1 MSIPR
6 IAPYAIPSQ
15 LPDNRVNW
23 TVAPQRAA
31 LLIHDMQEYFLDFY
45 DREAEPVATA
55 LRNIAAIRARCRE
68 LNIPVF
74 YTAQPAEQADSDR
87 GLLNDMWGP
96 GLPARPERHPIV
108 ASLSPA
114 SDDTVLTKWRYS
126 AFQRSPFL
134 NLLRQQGRDQLIICG
149 IYAHIGCMSTALD
162 AFMYDIQPFFVA
174 DGLADFSA
182 DRHAMA
188 LEYVAQRCGVTLD
201 SQRLLGQLDQ
211 QAAPA
216 SAAPSAEALRAA
228 IAELLQQPASDIGLD
243 DNLLDWGLD
252 SIRLMSLLE
261 QWRALGAEID
271 FIELAQQ
278 PTVNAWQ
285 ALLARQ
291 LDGAAA

>member
-1 MSIPR
+1 MTATPSRWPPR
-6 IAPYAIPSQ
+6 CAISPPS
-15 LPDNRVNW
+15 
-23 TVAPQRAA
+23 
-31 LLIHDMQEYFLDFY
+31 
-45 DREAEPVATA
+45 
-55 LRNIAAIRARCRE
+55 ARCRE

-114 SDDTVLTKWRYS
+114 ADDTVLTKWRYS

-201 SQRLLGQLDQ
+201 SQRLLGQL
-211 QAAPA
+211 AAPPA
-216 SAAPSAEALRAA
+216 PRPARKRCAPPSPNCCSSRPATSAWTTICWTGAWTPSA
-228 IAELLQQPASDIGLD
+228 
-243 DNLLDWGLD
+243 
-252 SIRLMSLLE
+252 
-261 QWRALGAEID
+261 
-271 FIELAQQ
+271 
-278 PTVNAWQ
+278 
-285 ALLARQ
+285 
-291 LDGAAA
+291 

>member
-74 YTAQPAEQADSDR
+74 YTAQPAEQADNDR

-114 SDDTVLTKWRYS
+114 DDDTVLTKWRYS

-182 DRHAMA
+182 ERHAMA

-201 SQRLLGQLDQ
+201 SQRLLNQL
-211 QAAPA
+211 AAPT

-228 IAELLQQPASDIGLD
+228 VAELLQQPASDIGLD

-278 PTVNAWQ
+278 PSVNAWQ

-291 LDGAAA
+291 LDRVAA

>member
-1 MSIPR
+1 
-6 IAPYAIPSQ
+6 
-15 LPDNRVNW
+15 
-23 TVAPQRAA
+23 
-31 LLIHDMQEYFLDFY
+31 
-45 DREAEPVATA
+45 
-55 LRNIAAIRARCRE
+55 
-68 LNIPVF
+68 
-74 YTAQPAEQADSDR
+74 
-87 GLLNDMWGP
+87 
-96 GLPARPERHPIV
+96 
-108 ASLSPA
+108 
-114 SDDTVLTKWRYS
+114 
-126 AFQRSPFL
+126 
-134 NLLRQQGRDQLIICG
+134 
-149 IYAHIGCMSTALD
+149 
-162 AFMYDIQPFFVA
+162 MYDIQPFFVA

-201 SQRLLGQLDQ
+201 SQRLLGQL
-211 QAAPA
+211 AAPA